1 MVNIT
6 HAGDASSHLPD
17 PAGLLCEA
25 LIMSRVSKPFRSSQR
40 PALALAGL
48 LGTSGVLHFA
58 RPKFFD
64 GMVPKQLPG
73 SRRQWTQLSGI
84 AELAVA
90 AAIVTPRT
98 RRLGGLTA
106 ALLFV
111 GVFPANVKMALD
123 AERKQKSARERLAA
137 WVRLPIQWPLVLWAL
152 KVRDSA

>member
-1 MVNIT
+1 
-6 HAGDASSHLPD
+6 
-17 PAGLLCEA
+17 
-25 LIMSRVSKPFRSSQR
+25 MSQPSQRFRSSQR
-40 PALALAGL
+40 PAWFLAGL

-64 GMVPKQLPG
+64 ASVPKQLPG
-73 SRRQWTQLSGI
+73 SPRQWTQASGI

-90 AAIVTPRT
+90 AAITVPRT

-123 AERKQKSARERLAA
+123 AQRKHKSARERLIL
-137 WVRLPIQWPLVLWAL
+137 WVRLPVQWPLVTWAL